1 MTPAA
6 FLKLALSL
14 PGVTTEKL
22 VTGTNINVSGKVFS
36 TTAEPRGIAAL
47 KLTLEQQRMLCEAEP
62 QMFRV
67 SPSQWG
73 RHGWTHL
80 DVKTADDTTIRSALW
95 MAWRNRASKRL
106 QEKHPPPTK
115 AEWQ

>member
-1 MTPAA
+1 MTPAT
-6 FLKLALSL
+6 FLRLALSL

-47 KLTLEQQRMLCEAEP
+47 KFTHDQQQMLCEAAP
-62 QMFRV
+62 DMFRV

-80 DVKTADDTTIRSALW
+80 DVAKADEATVTSALW
-95 MAWRNRASKRL
+95 MAWRNRASKTLLRT
-106 QEKHPPPTK
+106 HAPDRS
-115 AEWQ
+115 EWS